1 MKSWLKIALVAALP
15 VMGHAHTASPYV
27 LPEVFDTTSSNVTFQ
42 SAITIEKF
50 FVASNNFKTNYVI
63 TNPKGQKTDV
73 SPAASLKR
81 FSIAEF
87 DLTDEGTYR
96 IQTKDAVG
104 TPGKY
109 ALVDGRWLRVRP
121 ARPANAPAMPAPQAT
136 ATAAATAPKAATPA
150 APAQPPRVI
159 AADQVPANA
168 QILEVSN
175 YYVAESYVTKGK
187 PTDIPAV
194 TNKGFELKLNQHPN
208 NVYAG
213 DKFKGVALIN
223 GKPIADL
230 EVDIFKGASSYQ
242 ANAKREQ
249 PHVTTNAKGEFEI
262 EFKDAGIYL
271 ITASYPEA
279 NPDNTKKPSAENYT
293 YSLTLEVNE

>member
-27 LPEVFDTTSSNVTFQ
+27 LPEVFDTTTSNVTFQ
-42 SAITIEKF
+42 SAITVEKF
-50 FVASNNFKTNYVI
+50 FVASNNFKTNYVV
-63 TNPKGQKTDV
+63 TNPKGQKTDIT
-73 SPAASLKR
+73 PAASLKR
-81 FSIAEF
+81 FSVAEF
-87 DLTDEGTYR
+87 DLPEEGTYR
-96 IQTKDAVG
+96 IQTKDATG
-104 TPGKY
+104 NPGKY

-121 ARPANAPAMPAPQAT
+121 ARPANAAAMPAPQQ
-136 ATAAATAPKAATPA
+136 AAPAAPQTAPT

-159 AADQVPANA
+159 AADQVPADA

-194 TNKGFELKLNQHPN
+194 SNKGFELKLSQHPN

-279 NPDNTKKPSAENYT
+279 NPDNTQKPSAENYT

>member
-1 MKSWLKIALVAALP
+1 MKNWLKIALVAALP

-27 LPEVFDTTSSNVTFQ
+27 LPEVFDTTTSNVTFQ

-50 FVASNNFKTNYVI
+50 FVASTNFKTNYTV
-63 TNPKGQKTDV
+63 TNPKGQKTDIT
-73 SPAASLKR
+73 PAASLKR

-87 DLTDEGTYR
+87 DLPEEGTYR

-109 ALVDGRWLRVRP
+109 ALVNDRWLRVRP
-121 ARPANAPAMPAPQAT
+121 ARPANAPAMPAPQQN
-136 ATAAATAPKAATPA
+136 AAVTAPQAATPA
-150 APAQPPRVI
+150 APTQPPRVI
-159 AADQVPANA
+159 AADQVPADA
-168 QILEVSN
+168 KIIEVSN

-187 PTDIPAV
+187 PSDIPAV
-194 TNKGFELKLNQHPN
+194 SNKGFELKLNQHPN

-230 EVDIFKGASSYQ
+230 EIDIFKGASSYQ

-262 EFKDAGIYL
+262 DFKDAGIYL
-271 ITASYPEA
+271 IMAAYPEA
-279 NPDNTKKPSAENYT
+279 NPDNTQKPSTENYT